1 MKHIPATDAK
11 AHLAELLRAVE
22 RGESFSITRHGKAIA
37 LLVPAAIEE
46 ERARR
51 AALARFRERRRGWAR
66 VAASPE
72 EIVAWRHEG
81 HRA

>member
-37 LLVPAAIEE
+37 HLVPAAILED
-46 ERARR
+46 RARR
-51 AALARFRERRRGWAR
+51 DALARFRERRRNWTR
-66 VAASPE
+66 VAVSPE